1 MNVCHD
7 CYKMFDAGSE
17 ISPCC
22 DCPADV
28 LLMESSS
35 PAPFCST
42 LILILLLKKISQYEE
57 SLCLENK
64 QPHQPKVS

>member
-7 CYKMFDAGSE
+7 CYKMFDAGNE

-42 LILILLLKKISQYEE
+42 LVLILLLKKNLSMKNPYVWKTNNHTNQ
-57 SLCLENK
+57 K
-64 QPHQPKVS
+64 